1 MEPTLHTSGLE
12 KNYGD
17 LAALAEPDLSVS
29 AGEVFGF
36 LGPSAT
42 YTHLSADQINN

>member
-1 MEPTLHTSGLE
+1 MEPTLHTSGLG

-17 LAALAEPDLSVS
+17 FAALAELNLSVS
-29 AGEVFGF
+29 AGEVFGS
-36 LGPSAT
+36 LGPSGT

>member
-1 MEPTLHTSGLE
+1 MEPSLHTSGLE
-12 KNYGD
+12 KNYGG
-17 LAALAEPDLSVS
+17 LAALAEPDLRVS

-42 YTHLSADQINN
+42 YTHLSADQFNS